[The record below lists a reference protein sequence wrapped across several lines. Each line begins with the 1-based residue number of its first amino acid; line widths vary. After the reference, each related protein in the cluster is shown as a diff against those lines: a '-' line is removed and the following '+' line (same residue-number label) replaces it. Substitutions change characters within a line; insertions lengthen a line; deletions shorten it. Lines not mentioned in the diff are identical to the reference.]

1 MQLYGDKYLCII
13 INIPPHTV
21 SEISRIIGPILTVD
35 NGCLSDAF
43 DAIGVNL

>member
-1 MQLYGDKYLCII
+1 MQLYRDKYLCII

-21 SEISRIIGPILTVD
+21 SEISQIIGQIFTVD

-43 DAIGVNL
+43 EAIGVNP